1 MADSYQDWINYQEE
15 DVLRRMKEEGM
26 GEILAMVQEAQGKP
40 DFLGNL
46 VLCWMNSLHDCYVD
60 EAGE

>member
-15 DVLRRMKEEGM
+15 NVLRRMKEDGM
-26 GEILAMVQEAQGKP
+26 GEILAMVQEADGDAK
-40 DFLGNL
+40 FLGNL
-46 VLCWMNSLHDCYVD
+46 VLCWMYALHDCYID